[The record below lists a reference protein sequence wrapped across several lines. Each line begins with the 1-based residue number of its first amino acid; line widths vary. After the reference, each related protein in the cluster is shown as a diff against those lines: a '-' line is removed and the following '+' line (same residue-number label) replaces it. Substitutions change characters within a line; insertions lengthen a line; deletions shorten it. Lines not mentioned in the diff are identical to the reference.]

1 MVAERWPGVATPRQ
15 DTRLA
20 DHQLL
25 ERRDSQERDGH
36 KEKRDNVKEKRDG
49 VMEKRDSHVVERRDS
64 HVDRR
69 DSLVESFR
77 EEVVRQSRERQTSL
91 SKVAS
96 LEREH
101 SFGKVTTEEEHFLI
115 KSCRALLRVN
125 LSWKNHLFSETG
137 SGKLSALKKRKH

>member
-1 MVAERWPGVATPRQ
+1 VVAERWPSVATPRQ
-15 DTRLA
+15 DSRLA

-49 VMEKRDSHVVERRDS
+49 VLEKRDSHVVEKRDSHVVERRDS
-64 HVDRR
+64 HV
-69 DSLVESFR
+69 ESFR
-77 EEVVRQSRERQTSL
+77 EEVVRQTRERQTSL

-101 SFGKVTTEEEHFLI
+101 SFGKVTTGVEHFY
-115 KSCRALLRVN
+115 K
-125 LSWKNHLFSETG
+125 
-137 SGKLSALKKRKH
+137 

>member
-1 MVAERWPGVATPRQ
+1 VVAERWPGVATPRQ
-15 DTRLA
+15 DSRLA

-36 KEKRDNVKEKRDG
+36 KEKRDNVKEKRDC
-49 VMEKRDSHVVERRDS
+49 VLEKRDSHVVERRDS
-64 HVDRR
+64 HVVERRDSHVERR

-101 SFGKVTTEEEHFLI
+101 SFGKVTAEEEHFL
-115 KSCRALLRVN
+115 
-125 LSWKNHLFSETG
+125 
-137 SGKLSALKKRKH
+137 

>member
-1 MVAERWPGVATPRQ
+1 VVAERWPGVATPRQ
-15 DTRLA
+15 DSRLA

-36 KEKRDNVKEKRDG
+36 KEKRDNVKEKRDCVLG
-49 VMEKRDSHVVERRDS
+49 KRDSHVVERRDS
-64 HVDRR
+64 HVERR

-101 SFGKVTTEEEHFLI
+101 SFGKVTAEEEHFL
-115 KSCRALLRVN
+115 
-125 LSWKNHLFSETG
+125 
-137 SGKLSALKKRKH
+137 

>member
-1 MVAERWPGVATPRQ
+1 MAAERWPGVATPR
-15 DTRLA
+15 L

-64 HVDRR
+64 HVVERRDSHVEKRDSHVVERR

-101 SFGKVTTEEEHFLI
+101 SFGKVTIVWELI
-115 KSCRALLRVN
+115 YRQSRLDHLESQLVMEKSVD
-125 LSWKNHLFSETG
+125 F
-137 SGKLSALKKRKH
+137 